1 MEHAA
6 AGFFSFE
13 LVDVDRP
20 SLVVA
25 LLLYHHRPH
34 STYPT
39 IMVYERTDLTLCCC
53 KYSRGYH
60 VRHEEETVQHHQPEA
75 DPRIIHSKKDVEAA
89 AAAASAS
96 VASSRNIEVEE
107 V

>member
-6 AGFFSFE
+6 AARFRP
-13 LVDVDRP
+13 LLDVDRP

-75 DPRIIHSKKDVEAA
+75 DPRITHSKEDVEAA
-89 AAAASAS
+89 AAASSAS
-96 VASSRNIEVEE
+96 VAVVNIAEEE

>member
-6 AGFFSFE
+6 AAARFRP
-13 LVDVDRP
+13 LLDVDRP

-75 DPRIIHSKKDVEAA
+75 DPRITHSKEDVEAA
-89 AAAASAS
+89 AAASSAS
-96 VASSRNIEVEE
+96 VAVVNIEEE